1 MSTTR
6 PRGPSGEKRP
16 GNVVGAAVQVAKIA
30 TGEVDEELPGPGK
43 RSGGLR

>member
-6 PRGPSGEKRP
+6 SRGPNGEKRP
-16 GNVVGAAVQVAKIA
+16 GNVVGAAVQVAKVA
-30 TGEVDEELPGPGK
+30 TGEVDEELPDPGK